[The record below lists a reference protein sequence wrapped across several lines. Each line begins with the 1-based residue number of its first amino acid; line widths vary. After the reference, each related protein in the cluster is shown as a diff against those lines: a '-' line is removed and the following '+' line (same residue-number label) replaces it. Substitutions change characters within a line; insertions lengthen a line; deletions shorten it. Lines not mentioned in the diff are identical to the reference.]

1 LRKDIQIIRRFGKA
15 MVDWHYSHYSMNI
28 IGWFDQSEQWL
39 NRRDWWTLEA
49 AKWISA
55 WWRE

>member
-1 LRKDIQIIRRFGKA
+1 